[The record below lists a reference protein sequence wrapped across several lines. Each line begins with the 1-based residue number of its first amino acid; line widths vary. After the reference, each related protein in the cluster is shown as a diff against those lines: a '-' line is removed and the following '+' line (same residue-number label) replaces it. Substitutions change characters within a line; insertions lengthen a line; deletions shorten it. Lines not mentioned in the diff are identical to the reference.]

1 MRRVPRKT
9 RWASLALLAACFLC
23 GCPGP
28 SSVSP
33 KGTEAPVS
41 QSTRPEII
49 ILISIDT
56 LRADHLGLYGHS
68 RPTSPVLDAFA
79 AGGTVFEDA
88 SSTAPWTLPAH
99 ASILTGLYPRSHR
112 VLTFSTALPGEIP
125 TLASTLAEAGYQT
138 AAVVNSAWLTKER
151 YGVTRDFQKFLFVD
165 DTQDRRAPNTWI
177 TDQAIEW
184 LREPDARPLFLFIH
198 YYDVHSDYAS
208 LPQYENIFVSPYTG
222 EADGTGWQ
230 LARASLEDDYIKMC
244 HENYDP
250 KKCRIGTEENYLA
263 IDRSVGKIHFD
274 ESSIRH
280 IEELYDAGIRQLDN
294 ELGRFFSLLK
304 KNRILDDALIILTS
318 DHGEEFLD
326 HGRMD
331 HFLTMYQEVL
341 RVPLIFHGPN
351 IPTGL
356 RITTPVSSVDLM
368 PTILSLAR
376 AKPKAPF
383 DGLDL
388 TPLMAG
394 EDLQQ
399 FTTRPIFGEA
409 SGGLTYAL
417 MMEDIFPVYRSL
429 RRGQH
434 KLIHNS
440 KSKAWELYDLEN
452 DPSET
457 TNIAKREPEL
467 LAKLTEEMLKRYSDF
482 NPEPAAPDHVELSRD
497 ELENLRALGYVP

>member
-1 MRRVPRKT
+1 MKAHGAAAV
-9 RWASLALLAACFLC
+9 LLTTFFLC

-28 SSVSP
+28 ISVTP
-33 KGTEAPVS
+33 KATEAPAS

-56 LRADHLGLYGHS
+56 LRADHLGLYGHG
-68 RPTSPVLDAFA
+68 RPTSPILDAFA
-79 AGGTVFEDA
+79 ANGSVFEDA

-99 ASILTGLYPRSHR
+99 ASMLTGLYPRSHR
-112 VLTFSTALPGEIP
+112 VLTFNTALPSEIP
-125 TLASTLAEAGYQT
+125 TLAGLLAEAGYRT
-138 AAVVNSAWLTKER
+138 AAVVNSAWLKKER
-151 YGVTRDFQKFLFVD
+151 YGLTRDFQKYLFVD
-165 DTQDRRAPNTWI
+165 DVQTRRAPNTWI

-184 LREPDARPLFLFIH
+184 LREPDSRPLFLFIH

-263 IDRSVGKIHFD
+263 IDRSVGKLHFD
-274 ESSIRH
+274 EDSIRH

-304 KNRILDDALIILTS
+304 ENRILDDALVILTS

-351 IPTGL
+351 IPSGL
-356 RITTPVSSVDLM
+356 RITTPVSLVDLM
-368 PTILSLAR
+368 PTILSLSGVPPR
-376 AKPKAPF
+376 TSS

-394 EDLQQ
+394 KDPQQ

-434 KLIHNS
+434 KLIHDS
-440 KSKAWELYDLEN
+440 KREIWELYDLAN

-457 TNIAKREPEL
+457 MNIAEREPEL
-467 LAKLTEEMLKRYSDF
+467 LAKLIEEMLKRYSEF
-482 NPEPAAPDHVELSRD
+482 NPEPSAADHVELSRE